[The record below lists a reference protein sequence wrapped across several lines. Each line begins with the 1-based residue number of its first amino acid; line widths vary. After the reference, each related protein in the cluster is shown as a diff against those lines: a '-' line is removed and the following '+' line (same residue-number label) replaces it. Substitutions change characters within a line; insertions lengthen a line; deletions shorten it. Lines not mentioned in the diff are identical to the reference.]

1 MKIVCGLQSALPQI
15 YRLVAHSDSP
25 VTCREVWDLKKVF
38 DVDVE
43 SGVLDLKLG
52 RQYLRKG
59 SLATLHS
66 EFDYM
71 SYTLVRLSNLG
82 GHKRKEISVKDK
94 VGRLH
99 EVSSVLELPDK
110 SWEMVVLKSY
120 LPELEIRLGEIF
132 PGCHFHPNYDP
143 TEPSRED
150 VERLYVAAKN
160 SALPAEPGE
169 MIEDVKRCYTAAKI
183 MRIDVS
189 SSRATAMIKEGPGT
203 VAAAYYSRFL
213 ERNTTWLEENTSYD
227 RIEAE
232 CCGQF
237 ERQTTEN

>member
-15 YRLVAHSDSP
+15 YRLLAHSDSP
-25 VTCREVWDLKKVF
+25 VTWREVRDLKKVF

-82 GHKRKEISVKDK
+82 SHKRKEISVKMDK
-94 VGRLH
+94 VGRLY
-99 EVSSVLELPDK
+99 EVSSALELPDE

-120 LPELEIRLGEIF
+120 LPELEIKLGEIF

-150 VERLYVAAKN
+150 VERLLIITQN
-160 SALPAEPGE
+160 SKLPAEPGE
-169 MIEDVKRCYTAAKI
+169 MVVDVKRCHTAAKI
-183 MRIDVS
+183 LKINAS
-189 SSRATAMIKEGPGT
+189 SSRAIAMIREGCWP
-203 VAAAYYSRFL
+203 VAAAYYVCFL
-213 ERNTTWLEENTSYD
+213 ERNMVWLKEN
-227 RIEAE
+227 AP
-232 CCGQF
+232 
-237 ERQTTEN
+237 